1 MSFLKRFGFYL
12 IGLSIGLLFL
22 AFFLRKKAEGTGV
35 EFCYLPNCRVLKE
48 LRSKPLQVDSSLTGT
63 QDTLAIQYL
72 LREGDV
78 AFDESEPRAEPCGIY
93 VVNGEFEGSYLSLTF
108 KNCEGATRL
117 TGYQSTLE

>member
-48 LRSKPLQVDSSLTGT
+48 LRSKPLEFDSTLEEP
-63 QDTLAIQYL
+63 QDTLAIRHL

-78 AFDESEPRAEPCGIY
+78 VFGESDPRAKPCGIY
-93 VVNGEFEGSYLSLTF
+93 VVEGDFEGSHLRLTL

-117 TGYQSTLE
+117 TGYSSNPQ